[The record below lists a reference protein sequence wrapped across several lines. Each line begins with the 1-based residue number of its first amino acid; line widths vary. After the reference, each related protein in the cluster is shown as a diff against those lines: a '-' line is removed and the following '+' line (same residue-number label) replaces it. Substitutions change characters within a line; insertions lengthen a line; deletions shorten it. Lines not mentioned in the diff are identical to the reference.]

1 MAKSDRNRI
10 NQPQQHH
17 KGPRPTRFLND
28 TFKMARSDQ
37 QREQRGQLTRITDRQ
52 QLNVFL
58 IFHSARSLAHIIHR
72 GDVHDVLRWER

>member
-1 MAKSDRNRI
+1 MTLLRWR
-10 NQPQQHH
+10 
-17 KGPRPTRFLND
+17 
-28 TFKMARSDQ
+28 ARSEPT